1 MRTTAGRH
9 FGAGPLVLTF
19 ALTFALAGATGAVGG
34 SAADARG
41 TGVVPAATTTGPY
54 AWATADQPSNPGP
67 YSPSTARQFNSTTT
81 ASALVT
87 RSAVGK
93 YRVFF
98 PGMQAHAAGSEGASG
113 TAFVSNN
120 RCKTTGWTFG
130 TSGVTVSVA
139 CYRLP
144 GTLNQGQPTDSEFS
158 VGFTNRSA
166 PSLLYP
172 VVFARTSQPT
182 LTTTYTPPVGY
193 RFNFGN
199 PVRVLRTALGRYT
212 VTFASIAA
220 TGMPKITAF
229 GSDNAQCN
237 ISSWAASSADTK
249 IKVACWD
256 GTGALA
262 DSKFVLQYAVRNSLY
277 GEGSLFDAG
286 ITNVSPG
293 VNWSFRS
300 GFLPPSD
307 SSVTAGFPGTYS
319 VTLRNQSPNLHAS
332 VHISTVGG
340 PGRSCSVSA
349 PDMTVPGDLVFSIA
363 CFSGTTLTP
372 TGWVLEFNGTNTP

>member
-1 MRTTAGRH
+1 MRMTTSRRCGTA
-9 FGAGPLVLTF
+9 AAAVTLALVS
-19 ALTFALAGATGAVGG
+19 AAGAAVGVGG
-34 SAADARG
+34 SAAGAQG
-41 TGVVPAATTTGPY
+41 AGVIPAVTTTGGY

-67 YSPSTARQFNSTTT
+67 YSPGSARQFNSTTT
-81 ASALVT
+81 SGALVT

-130 TSGVTVSVA
+130 TSGVTVSVS
-139 CYRLP
+139 CFRLP
-144 GTLNQGQPTDSEFS
+144 GTLNQGQPTDSEFT
-158 VGFTNRSA
+158 VGFTNRRASNA
-166 PSLLYP
+166 VYP
-172 VVFARTSQPT
+172 VVFARTNQPT

-193 RFNFGN
+193 RFNFAN
-199 PVRVLRTALGRYT
+199 PVKVLRTALGRYT

-220 TGMPKITAF
+220 TGMPKVTAF

-237 ISSWAASSADTK
+237 VSSWAASGSDTK
-249 IKVACWD
+249 IKVACWG
-256 GTGALA
+256 GTGALV
-262 DSKFVLQYAVRNSLY
+262 DSKFVLQYAVRNALY
-277 GEGSLFDAG
+277 GDGALFDAG

-300 GFLPPSD
+300 GFLPASD
-307 SSVTAGFPGTYS
+307 VSVTAGFPGTYS

-340 PGRSCSVSA
+340 LGRSCSVSV
-349 PDMTVPGDLVFSIA
+349 PDTTVAGDMVFSIA
-363 CFSGTTLTP
+363 CFSGTTLSP